1 MKTGKDSVKRTFAK
15 DRRFKKAARTSDYL
29 RTHWCVWWLAVGI
42 LQRRSEGNWSG
53 VHPDILL
60 PLAPPKK
67 KLKENDGIHNP
78 LVITHDHRFP
88 NAHKP
93 STQHRL
99 VAPCNLNTF
108 ELHSKRQT
116 VSVFF
121 THEPRQGLSYG
132 SLLLHLL
139 PKRRATLLPGLDACL
154 ACSSTCHQQSVNQLD
169 DRHPLTFDNCA
180 LAFRL
185 SVSVPVR

>member
-99 VAPCNLNTF
+99 VAPCSLNTF
-108 ELHSKRQT
+108 EAALQ
-116 VSVFF
+116 VADGQCFF
-121 THEPRQGLSYG
+121 RP
-132 SLLLHLL
+132 
-139 PKRRATLLPGLDACL
+139 RATTRSKLRFTAPPFATQATGDTT
-154 ACSSTCHQQSVNQLD
+154 SGS
-169 DRHPLTFDNCA
+169 
-180 LAFRL
+180 
-185 SVSVPVR
+185 